1 MAQPQF
7 RQDGFRCLGAII
19 AGGKSRR
26 FGSDKALALVDGR
39 PMLDHV
45 ADALAA
51 QVDAMV
57 ICGRAWRGWPVLADY
72 PVADFGPLGGLCAA
86 LDHARSGGYHAV
98 LTAPVDV
105 LPVPGDLLP
114 LLAGETAAV
123 FARQHLIGYWP
134 VGYRDALVAHILS
147 GGGKAFRAWLD
158 GTDTRRIEEPTPM
171 RNVNR
176 QEDLPP
182 LS

>member
-1 MAQPQF
+1 MAQPPFQ
-7 RQDGFRCLGAII
+7 QDGFRCLGAII

-26 FGSDKALALVDGR
+26 FGSDKALAIVDGR

-45 ADALAA
+45 AAGLAA

-57 ICGRAWRGWPVLADY
+57 ICGKEWRAWPMLADY

-86 LDHARSGGYHAV
+86 LDHAARAGYHAV

-105 LPVPGDLLP
+105 MPLPDDLLP

-123 FARQHLIGYWP
+123 FARQHLIGFWP
-134 VGYRDALVAHILS
+134 VGYRDGLVAHILS

-158 GTDTRRIEEPTPM
+158 STDVRRVDEPMPM
-171 RNVNR
+171 VNVNR
-176 QEDLPP
+176 REDLPRA
-182 LS
+182 S